1 VEFHKFL
8 DHLCPRQASDQS
20 ASENKLMLAFLFV
33 LGAPLPELGLADVA
47 YLLLQL
53 HEGRMLRELFDT
65 ILQKS
70 NLFDVLER
78 ECVPV
83 FELLRGEEGS
93 IQLNSHRFPEQ
104 VPRYRALDQQFVS
117 RLFSNF

>member
-1 VEFHKFL
+1 
-8 DHLCPRQASDQS
+8 
-20 ASENKLMLAFLFV
+20 MLAFLFV

-65 ILQKS
+65 ILHSS

-83 FELLRGEEGS
+83 FELLRLS
-93 IQLNSHRFPEQ
+93 LIHI
-104 VPRYRALDQQFVS
+104 
-117 RLFSNF
+117 

>member
-1 VEFHKFL
+1 
-8 DHLCPRQASDQS
+8 
-20 ASENKLMLAFLFV
+20 MLVFLFV

-53 HEGRMLRELFDT
+53 HEGRMLRELVDT
-65 ILQKS
+65 IRS
-70 NLFDVLER
+70 NLLDVLER

-93 IQLNSHRFPEQ
+93 IQLNSHRFPKQ
-104 VPRYRALDQQFVS
+104 VPRYRALDQQFLS
-117 RLFSNF
+117 RFFSNS